1 MLHDFYNLFREI
13 RQKIELAGDELRSVI
28 KAKLI
33 GNQNNVPRLTFD
45 FFPRDFIGNVSVQLG
60 GLFPQHCPK
69 TIKSGQKFHGV
80 FWEEGHPHGS
90 NSHQIVLTN

>member
-45 FFPRDFIGNVSVQLG
+45 FFPVFCTVRVF
-60 GLFPQHCPK
+60 FPQHCPK
-69 TIKSGQKFHGV
+69 TIKSGQKFHGG
-80 FWEEGHPHGS
+80 FLGGGSPSWE
-90 NSHQIVLTN
+90 

>member
-33 GNQNNVPRLTFD
+33 GNQNNVPRLTFN
-45 FFPRDFIGNVSVQLG
+45 FFPQDFIGNFSVQLG

-69 TIKSGQKFHGV
+69 TIKSGQKFHG
-80 FWEEGHPHGS
+80 FFLGGGSPSWE
-90 NSHQIVLTN
+90 